1 MSSSINT
8 NIAALSAQANIA
20 NASNSASASI
30 ARLSSGNRIVKSS
43 DDVAGLAVGTS
54 LKTQVTSLKA
64 ALNNASQGTSLL
76 QVADGALTQ
85 IDDILQRQKA
95 IASQAG
101 SGSLTDT
108 DRGFLDQEFQALTQ
122 QIDQIAGTTSFNGV
136 NLLSGG
142 LGTSTVLAKDP
153 TAAANY
159 DPSTAD
165 QSDAGGAAVASTSP
179 IQAFDNTGADNSG
192 TGSLGDLDITDSSG
206 TLLTGSYDSVNS
218 ALIGQFSSFQYSNII
233 YGTSATL
240 TATINGV
247 QFTGSVSDG
256 DGTALLHNGSTYIN
270 LGLGT
275 GGVAL
280 TDATTAQN
288 SIAKISDGFK
298 NTYIERTSTVT
309 GANFDGT
316 RLYGATGST
325 TTGLA
330 STRLYSA
337 NANISDFAYAGNSGG
352 TDANILSVKVNGQ
365 TFTATGVKDALAG
378 GVINFASTD
387 GQTLVVDLT
396 GFDSATGNSAF
407 TNISTN
413 ASERDSLVNALN
425 QGFSRAGSGLNFAVG
440 ATADANVSVSLQS
453 VSSANLFNGQSLS
466 VSTAAGA
473 AAASAALDG
482 ALNTVSTV
490 QSTVG
495 ALESRF
501 NFISANL
508 QTSIQNQDAAS
519 GSLLDT
525 DVAAESTAYA
535 TSQVQLQAGIAVLAQ
550 ANQLPQNLLKLI
562 S

>member
-1 MSSSINT
+1 MSNSINT
-8 NIAALSAQANIA
+8 NIAALSAQANIGT
-20 NASNSASASI
+20 ASNNAAASI

-64 ALNNASQGTSLL
+64 ALNNANQGTSLL

-85 IDDILQRQKA
+85 IEDILQRQKA

-122 QIDQIAGTTSFNGV
+122 QIDQISGSTTFNGV
-136 NLLSGG
+136 NLLNGG
-142 LGTSTVLAKDP
+142 LGTSEVLAKDP
-153 TAAANY
+153 TAAANF
-159 DPSTAD
+159 DPTTAD
-165 QSDAGGAAVASTSP
+165 QSDAGGAAVASTNP
-179 IQAFDNTGADNSG
+179 IQAFDNTGADLSG
-192 TGSLGDLDITDSSG
+192 TTALGDLDITDSTG
-206 TLLTGSYDSVNS
+206 TALTGSYDSVNS
-218 ALIGQFSSFQYSNII
+218 ALIGQFSSFQYSNIV

-247 QFTGSVSDG
+247 QFTGTVSDG

-288 SIAKISDGFK
+288 SIATISDGFK

-309 GANFDGT
+309 GVNFDGT

-330 STRLYSA
+330 DTRLYSA
-337 NANISDFAYAGNSGG
+337 NANISNFAYAGNTGG
-352 TDANILSVKVNGQ
+352 ADSNILTVQVNGQ
-365 TFTATGVKDALAG
+365 TFTANGVKDALQG

-387 GQTLVVDLT
+387 GQVLQVDLT
-396 GFDSATGNSAF
+396 GFDTATGNSAF

-413 ASERDSLVNALN
+413 SSERTSLINALN
-425 QGFSRAGSGLNFAVG
+425 QGFSRAGSGLNFSVG
-440 ATADANVSVSLQS
+440 STASDNVNIALQS
-453 VSSANLFNGQSLS
+453 VSTANLFNGQSLS
-466 VSTAAGA
+466 VGTASDA
-473 AAASAALDG
+473 AAASTAIDS
-482 ALNTVSTV
+482 ALNTVSGV

-519 GSLLDT
+519 GALLDT
-525 DVAAESTAYA
+525 DVAAESTSYA

-562 S
+562 Q